1 MVQPGGVEDVRG
13 VEADRFGNP
22 SFWYCWPGAA
32 QKKRGDMLS
41 MVAILVC
48 FFLLLSLLSH
58 CCNYNR
64 AQLIDGGK
72 FLLNREIKQ
81 MRCGQPLKCFT
92 PIDMRICGGRANI
105 DH

>member
-1 MVQPGGVEDVRG
+1 MVQPGGVDDVRG

-32 QKKRGDMLS
+32 QKERGDMLS
-41 MVAILVC
+41 VVAVLVC

-64 AQLIDGGK
+64 AQLIDMYILGVERGTVII
-72 FLLNREIKQ
+72 FPSCVLLFYETEAVEEYS
-81 MRCGQPLKCFT
+81 G
-92 PIDMRICGGRANI
+92 
-105 DH
+105 